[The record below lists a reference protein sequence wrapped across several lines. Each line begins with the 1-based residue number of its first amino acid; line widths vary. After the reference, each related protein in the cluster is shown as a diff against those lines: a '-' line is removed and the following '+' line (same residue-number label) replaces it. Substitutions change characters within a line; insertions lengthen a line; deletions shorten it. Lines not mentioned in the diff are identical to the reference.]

1 MNSAKS
7 PAKKSWLQTLIKNK
21 SEREKVIFI
30 FTISFL
36 LVVAG
41 LIYIPIYKH
50 SLPLD
55 SKIYEGN
62 FKELG
67 SIARI
72 GFFAALA
79 IYPIFLLLKW
89 KPLSH
94 IKKGN
99 FELKPLIQFLAK
111 YVRQWHV
118 PIALISTALIIL
130 HGYMALIKG
139 FQANFTYFSG
149 IITMAVLACLLVMGV
164 KRYKRTDKKWHFKFA
179 ISFLVLFMIHATFS

>member
-1 MNSAKS
+1 ME
-7 PAKKSWLQTLIKNK
+7 T
-21 SEREKVIFI
+21 VI
-30 FTISFL
+30 
-36 LVVAG
+36 A
-41 LIYIPIYKH
+41 H
-50 SLPLD
+50 
-55 SKIYEGN
+55 
-62 FKELG
+62 
-67 SIARI
+67 
-72 GFFAALA
+72 
-79 IYPIFLLLKW
+79 
-89 KPLSH
+89 
-94 IKKGN
+94 KKGN

-164 KRYKRTDKKWHFKFA
+164 KRYKRTDKKWHLKFA

>member
-7 PAKKSWLQTLIKNK
+7 PAEKSWLQTLIKNK
-21 SEREKVIFI
+21 NERKKVIFI

-72 GFFAALA
+72 DFFAALA
-79 IYPIFLLLKW
+79 IYPIFSQVCSSVAR
-89 KPLSH
+89 SH
-94 IKKGN
+94 CSYINGLDYFTWLYGFNK
-99 FELKPLIQFLAK
+99 
-111 YVRQWHV
+111 R
-118 PIALISTALIIL
+118 IS
-130 HGYMALIKG
+130 
-139 FQANFTYFSG
+139 S
-149 IITMAVLACLLVMGV
+149 
-164 KRYKRTDKKWHFKFA
+164 KFY
-179 ISFLVLFMIHATFS
+179 VLFRNYYDGCSSLFTRDGREAL

>member
-21 SEREKVIFI
+21 SERKKVIFI

-55 SKIYEGN
+55 SKVYEGN

-79 IYPIFLLLKW
+79 ILNRPSVWIVDRRSPSVDPTRVESVLT
-89 KPLSH
+89 
-94 IKKGN
+94 
-99 FELKPLIQFLAK
+99 LIRFK
-111 YVRQWHV
+111 
-118 PIALISTALIIL
+118 
-130 HGYMALIKG
+130 
-139 FQANFTYFSG
+139 
-149 IITMAVLACLLVMGV
+149 TMH
-164 KRYKRTDKKWHFKFA
+164 KRNLMFGDIEKFDR
-179 ISFLVLFMIHATFS
+179 

>member
-7 PAKKSWLQTLIKNK
+7 PAKKSWLETLIKNK
-21 SEREKVIFI
+21 DERKKVIFI

-62 FKELG
+62 F
-67 SIARI
+67 
-72 GFFAALA
+72 
-79 IYPIFLLLKW
+79 
-89 KPLSH
+89 
-94 IKKGN
+94 
-99 FELKPLIQFLAK
+99 
-111 YVRQWHV
+111 
-118 PIALISTALIIL
+118 
-130 HGYMALIKG
+130 
-139 FQANFTYFSG
+139 TYFSG

-164 KRYKRTDKKWHFKFA
+164 KRYKRTDKKLHLKFA

>member
-1 MNSAKS
+1 VI
-7 PAKKSWLQTLIKNK
+7 LI
-21 SEREKVIFI
+21 FAL
-30 FTISFL
+30 SFF

-41 LIYIPIYKH
+41 LIYIPFYAH
-50 SLPLD
+50 SLPFD

-94 IKKGN
+94 IKK
-99 FELKPLIQFLAK
+99 E
-111 YVRQWHV
+111 
-118 PIALISTALIIL
+118 IS
-130 HGYMALIKG
+130 
-139 FQANFTYFSG
+139 S
-149 IITMAVLACLLVMGV
+149 
-164 KRYKRTDKKWHFKFA
+164 
-179 ISFLVLFMIHATFS
+179 